1 MDEMAFTIANQSAN
15 DVDEIEFKR
24 MAKHLLNL
32 EDCYKPAPIEIDYL
46 LFKDIHY
53 LLIQSV
59 FLLKTKACTN
69 VFNAFL

>member
-24 MAKHLLNL
+24 MAKHLFNL

-53 LLIQSV
+53 FIYYFRV
-59 FLLKTKACTN
+59 F
-69 VFNAFL
+69 FF